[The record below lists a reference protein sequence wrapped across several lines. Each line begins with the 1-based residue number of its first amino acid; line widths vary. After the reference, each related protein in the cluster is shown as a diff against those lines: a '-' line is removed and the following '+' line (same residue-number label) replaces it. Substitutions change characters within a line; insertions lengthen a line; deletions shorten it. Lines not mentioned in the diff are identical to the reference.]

1 MKKILSIFLLFTLV
15 FGLASCG
22 NNASSGNE
30 SVSSDNESVSS
41 TNTNNDNSATL
52 DKENNLLDY
61 PKIDDIEWFFSN
73 GVSYNEPA
81 ALFGYTNN
89 TGFTI
94 VELDI
99 YFRLND
105 SVTAEQLAVF
115 SGLKD
120 SFSSL
125 SDEELLKIT
134 PTVRD
139 YMVCENGETV
149 DGAVCYLKASYEAE
163 SISQCD
169 LFTLD
174 SATIAFIGNDGK
186 KHTVAY
192 SAANEGYSLVE
203 KAEELFVWSES
214 AYAKLVPQP
223 DTKVATVDYDEADY
237 FQFTAYDIN
246 SSGYAAYIE
255 ACKVAGFSNDLEES
269 EFSFWG
275 TDSQGHKMNVRFFPT
290 MNSIEVT
297 VKPK

>member
-1 MKKILSIFLLFTLV
+1 MKKILSIFLLFTIV
-15 FGLASCG
+15 FSLASCG
-22 NNASSGNE
+22 NNTSTENKNGPSGNE
-30 SVSSDNESVSS
+30 SVSS
-41 TNTNNDNSATL
+41 TNANNGNAAAS
-52 DKENNLLDY
+52 DKETNHLDH

-73 GVSYNEPA
+73 GVSYNEPV

-94 VELDI
+94 VELDVS
-99 YFRLND
+99 FCLDD

-163 SISQCD
+163 NTAQCD

-192 SAANEGYSLVE
+192 SAINEGYSLSGN
-203 KAEELFVWSES
+203 AEELFVWSES

-223 DTKVATVDYDEADY
+223 DTKIATIDYDEPDY
-237 FQFTAYDIN
+237 FQFTAYDID
-246 SSGYAAYIE
+246 SSGYDAYIE
-255 ACKVAGFSNDLEES
+255 VCKAAGFSKDLEES
-269 EFSFWG
+269 ALSFWG
-275 TDSQGHKMNVRFFPT
+275 TDSQGNEMNVRFFPT
-290 MNSIEVT
+290 MNSIEVM
-297 VKPK
+297 VRPK